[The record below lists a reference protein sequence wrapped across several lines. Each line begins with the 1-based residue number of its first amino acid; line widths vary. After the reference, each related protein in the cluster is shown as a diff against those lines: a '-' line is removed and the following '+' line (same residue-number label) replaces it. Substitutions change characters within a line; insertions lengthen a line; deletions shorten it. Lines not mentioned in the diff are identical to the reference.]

1 MTDQIAT
8 PLPTFHD
15 RDCDLSII
23 RGRRVA
29 VIGYGSQGRTHA
41 LNLRDSGVVDI
52 VVGLKAT
59 SATRAKAQADGFP
72 VLAAAEAA
80 GTADV
85 VAVMVSDEAHR
96 DLWRDELAPAMKPGA
111 ALVFAH
117 GLSVR
122 FGLVEPRPDLDVI
135 LASPKGI
142 GPRIRDLYVE
152 GQGVFALFGVHQ
164 DASGGAHALGLSYAA
179 ALGCGRKGILET
191 TFAAECESDLFGEQ
205 VVLCGGVGELIDA
218 AFMKL
223 VDAGY
228 PPEVAWFECF
238 YEVKLVTDLMFERG
252 IAGAFAKIS
261 NTAEYGAYLTGP
273 RVIGEPSRAA
283 MDTVLSEVR
292 SGAFVRKLMNDYD
305 AGSPDLLARRKA
317 LGERT
322 IEAVGAHLATVAAQ
336 AKD

>member
-1 MTDQIAT
+1 M
-8 PLPTFHD
+8 
-15 RDCDLSII
+15 
-23 RGRRVA
+23 
-29 VIGYGSQGRTHA
+29 IGYGSQGRTHA
-41 LNLRDSGVVDI
+41 LNLRDSGVADI
-52 VVGLKAT
+52 VVGLKAG
-59 SATRAKAQADGFP
+59 SATRAKALADGFP
-72 VLAAAEAA
+72 VLTAGEAAAF
-80 GTADV
+80 ADV

-152 GQGVFALFGVHQ
+152 GEGVFALFGVHQ

-191 TFAAECESDLFGEQ
+191 CFAAECESDLFGEQ
-205 VVLCGGVGELIDA
+205 VVLCGGVGQLIDA
-218 AFMKL
+218 AFTRL
-223 VDAGY
+223 VEAGY

-273 RVIGEPSRAA
+273 RVIGEASTAA
-283 MDTVLSEVR
+283 MDTVLAEVR
-292 SGAFVRKLMNDYD
+292 SGAFVRTLMADYD

-317 LGERT
+317 LGQRP
-322 IEAVGAHLATVAAQ
+322 IEAVGAHLANVAAK
-336 AKD
+336 ARD